1 VARLAEGVIAL
12 DEQLQ
17 EVDALI
23 EERFRRHPSTTV
35 ITSLPGVGTLLGAE
49 FLAATGGDMTA
60 FESSDRLASLAGVA
74 PVPRDSGRVAGNLH
88 RPRRYNRAPQRVFYT
103 RCSYLMRGPWAR
115 VGTDGFPGVWLWL
128 VGVFVRSFSL
138 LLTGAG
144 FLRAG
149 GRVQGRPLGRSRSD
163 A

>member
-1 VARLAEGVIAL
+1 MARLAEGVIAL

-103 RCSYLMRGPWAR
+103 RCSLRVSWTDSMFCRTARSNARPGRGA
-115 VGTDGFPGVWLWL
+115 
-128 VGVFVRSFSL
+128 SL
-138 LLTGAG
+138 
-144 FLRAG
+144 R
-149 GRVQGRPLGRSRSD
+149 
-163 A
+163 